1 DPQRAVSLWAIWT
14 EHYAGQSAATFGHVA
29 AESKQRGRL
38 HSIDGWSGACETADV
53 MHALWLGTGRDCVG
67 SLLLDMAEYWDRCK
81 PLATYDERLLVI
93 LHDFHAWC
101 RESGARPSA
110 VDEMSIFHQHH

>member
-1 DPQRAVSLWAIWT
+1 VIRSELF
-14 EHYAGQSAATFGHVA
+14 HYGPSGQNITLDNLQQHLAM
-29 AESKQRGRL
+29 L
-38 HSIDGWSGACETADV
+38 HTIDGWSGSCEAADV
-53 MHALWLGTGRDCVG
+53 THALWLGTGRDCVG

-93 LHDFHAWC
+93 LHDFHVWC